1 MKKSVTFWNIL
12 PVLLII
18 FGVLLLIFQ
27 VLIKRRKAATNEAAE
42 PDPPSTDEPENYEP
56 EPDKEQRIINHYKI
70 IRANLPAAIS
80 DDVAKMI
87 TAQAMHETGIFTSRL
102 YKEQNNLFGMK
113 HPEIRETLSLER
125 RNGFAT
131 FASLDDSVKD
141 LLLYYNEF
149 KLNPSNWKEVH
160 TMVKEIK
167 NKGYFEELFLPYFN
181 AVRTH
186 YNTVKTLIQ

>member
-1 MKKSVTFWNIL
+1 M
-12 PVLLII
+12 LLII
-18 FGVLLLIFQ
+18 FGILLLIFQ
-27 VLIKRRKAATNEAAE
+27 VIVKRKKQAVQETGSPETNG
-42 PDPPSTDEPENYEP
+42 TDEPDSYEP
-56 EPDKEQRIINHYKI
+56 EPDKEQRVINHYKI
-70 IRANLPAAIS
+70 IRANLPANIS

-102 YKEQNNLFGMK
+102 YKDQNNLFGMK

-141 LLLYYNEF
+141 LLLYYKEF
-149 KLNPSNWKEVH
+149 NLNPSKWKEVH
-160 TMVKEIK
+160 EMVKEIK

-181 AVRTH
+181 AVRSH
-186 YNTVKTLIQ
+186 YNTVKSLIQ